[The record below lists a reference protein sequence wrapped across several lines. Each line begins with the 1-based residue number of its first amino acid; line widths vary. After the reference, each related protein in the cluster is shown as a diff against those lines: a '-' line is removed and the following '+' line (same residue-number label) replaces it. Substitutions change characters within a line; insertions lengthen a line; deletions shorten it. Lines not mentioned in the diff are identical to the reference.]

1 MRKQPESGQ
10 GDAVKLRCAACR
22 RPLLKPAYIAPAGY
36 VLGPKCAERAG
47 KLELKRN
54 RVARLALVVEV
65 QDGQLGL
72 FAAEHQN

>member
-1 MRKQPESGQ
+1 M
-10 GDAVKLRCAACR
+10 KLRCAACN
-22 RPLLKPAYIAPAGY
+22 RPLLKPAFTGLGGY

-54 RVARLALVVEV
+54 RAARLALATEV